1 MTSQWP
7 RRVPALSAM
16 FTVGLNVVL
25 RHPTAGGQGVQCGGY
40 GSRGCAASH
49 ARGEWL
55 RSGRARFEFLEPV
68 LDDD

>member
-1 MTSQWP
+1 MTSLWP

-25 RHPTAGGQGVQCGGY
+25 RHPTASRQRVQCGGY

-49 ARGEWL
+49 SRKGEE
-55 RSGRARFEFLEPV
+55 GHQAMTFFQ
-68 LDDD
+68 